1 MKKILLLMTMV
12 LTCVGAWAQEQLPSS
27 NKCYHITSKDGNRG
41 AFYAKPGEGYLSH
54 CGGTY
59 GNYLNKDV
67 KADETS
73 PAQQFAFVEY
83 NDKLYLYSV
92 SEKKFAKRDGNFVKL
107 VDSDPDFVTVVQIS
121 GEYYNINIQG
131 TNKLN
136 FSGGYTYGVYANYN
150 NDDDGNKLVI
160 TEAGSFDPTEA
171 LNKLKFGPLESN
183 MSFNWSTST
192 SWVSWEDANDL
203 PSTVLNDNALGY
215 GIKYIE
221 QEMSVAGARTATVTF
236 RYTSGNC
243 ALNIRGVEVVNEEGL
258 IVAGD
263 YHVGKAGGAHENN
276 VYTVSVAEGGTYTV
290 RLYAT
295 FGADDRANATN
306 GSITVAF
313 AYPETDKF
321 SHDVT
326 FSAEYATLYLGYKA
340 AIPTGVEAYVVT
352 STANGWAHLEKVEG
366 VIPANTGV
374 ILKNVGGSSTYTFA
388 YTADDADVSGV
399 VADNLLDGTIAN
411 RYVCEEAYV
420 LAMVEGEVGFA
431 LASLNQLNEG
441 AFLNNANKV
450 YLQTSAVTS
459 AVNALRFNFDGET
472 TAIETVETEN
482 ANAPIYDLSGRRV
495 LSTVK
500 GGIYIQNGK
509 KFIVK

>member
-1 MKKILLLMTMV
+1 MKKILLLLTMV
-12 LTCVGAWAQEQLPSS
+12 LTTVGAWAQVAS
-27 NKCYHITSKDGNRG
+27 NKCYHITSKDANRG

-59 GNYLNKDV
+59 SNYLNRGVAK
-67 KADETS
+67 S
-73 PAQQFAFVEY
+73 SSSSAQQFAFVSY
-83 NDKLYLYSV
+83 NGKLYLYSV
-92 SEKKFAKRDGNFVKL
+92 SEKKFAKKYENFVKL
-107 VDSDPDFVTVVQIS
+107 VSTEPDFVTINANGS
-121 GEYYNINIQG
+121 YYNIKING
-131 TNKLN
+131 ANKLN
-136 FSGGYTYGVYANYN
+136 FSGGYTYGVYANYE
-150 NDDDGNKLVI
+150 NDDDGNNLVI
-160 TEAGSFDPTEA
+160 TEAGDFDPTEA
-171 LNKLKFGPLESN
+171 LRILKDGPVESN
-183 MSFNWSTST
+183 ATFNWTTST
-192 SWVSWEDANDL
+192 EWTDVADASEL
-203 PSTVLNDNALGY
+203 TSTVLNDNALANG

-221 QEMSVAGARTATVTF
+221 NNITVGGDRTATVTF
-236 RYTSGNC
+236 QYTSGSC
-243 ALNIRGVEVVNEEGL
+243 ALNIRGVEVVDAWGY

-276 VYTVSVAEGGTYTV
+276 VYTVSVAEAGTYTV
-290 RLYAT
+290 RIYAT
-295 FGADDRANATN
+295 FGPDDRANATN
-306 GSITVAF
+306 GKVTVSY
-313 AYPETDKF
+313 AYPAANQF

-352 STANGWAHLEKVEG
+352 SAANGWAHLEKVEG
-366 VIPANTGV
+366 AIPANTGV
-374 ILKNVGGSSTYTFA
+374 ILKNVGDASTYTFA
-388 YTADDADVSGV
+388 YTADDADVTGA
-399 VADNLLDGTIAN
+399 VAENLLDGAIAN

-420 LAMVEGEVGFA
+420 LAKVGEEVGFA

-450 YLQTSAVTS
+450 YLPTSAVTS
-459 AVNALRFNFDGET
+459 AVNALRFNFEGGET

-482 ANAPIYDLSGRRV
+482 AYAPIYDLSGRRV

>member
-12 LTCVGAWAQEQLPSS
+12 LTCVGAWAQVLSD
-27 NKCYHITSKDGNRG
+27 KCYHITSKDGNRG

-59 GNYLNKDV
+59 GNYLNKDIA
-67 KADETS
+67 KNPNST
-73 PAQQFAFVEY
+73 AQQFAFVEY
-83 NDKLYLYSV
+83 NGKLYLYSV
-92 SEKKFAKRDGNFVKL
+92 SEKKFAKKDGNFVKL
-107 VDSDPDFVTVVQIS
+107 VSTEPDFVTINANGS
-121 GEYYNINIQG
+121 YYNIKING

-136 FSGGYTYGVYANYN
+136 FSGGYTYGVYANYE
-150 NDDDGNKLVI
+150 NDDDGNNLVI
-160 TEAGSFDPTEA
+160 TKAGDFDPTEA
-171 LNKLKFGPLESN
+171 LRILKDGPVESN
-183 MSFNWSTST
+183 ATFDWTTST
-192 SWVSWEDANDL
+192 EWTDTEASEL
-203 PSTVLNDNALGY
+203 TSTILNDNALAY
-215 GIKYIE
+215 GIKYVGQSIE
-221 QEMSVAGARTATVTF
+221 VGGDRTATVTF
-236 RYTSGNC
+236 QYTSGDC
-243 ALNIRGVEVVNEEGL
+243 ALNIRGVEVVDDCGN

-263 YHVGKAGGAHENN
+263 YHVGKAGGSHENN
-276 VYTVSVAEGGTYTV
+276 TYTVSVAEAGTYTV
-290 RLYAT
+290 RIYAT
-295 FGADDRANATN
+295 FDGDNRADATN
-306 GSITVAF
+306 GNVTVSY
-313 AYPETDKF
+313 AYPAANQF

-352 STANGWAHLEKVEG
+352 SAANGWAHLEKVEG

-388 YTADDADVSGV
+388 YTADDAVVNGV
-399 VADNLLDGTIAN
+399 VAYNILDGTIAN

-420 LAMVEGEVGFA
+420 LAMVEGGEVGFA

-450 YLQTSAVTS
+450 YLPTSAVTS
-459 AVNALRFNFDGET
+459 AVNALRFNFESGET